1 MLRREKSGGRVAGTP
16 NKVTATVK
24 DNIIAVF
31 NRLDGTAG
39 MAKWAIDN
47 PTQFYQIYAKL
58 LPMDINANLTGD
70 LSITHIARSII
81 DPTNDTNT

>member
-1 MLRREKSGGRVAGTP
+1 MQQREKTGGRVAGTP

-39 MAKWAIDN
+39 MAKWAEEN

-58 LPMDINANLTGD
+58 LPTDINNNITGD
-70 LSITHIARSII
+70 LLISEIVRRVV
-81 DPTNDTNT
+81 

>member
-1 MLRREKSGGRVAGTP
+1 MQPREKTGGRVAGTP
-16 NKVTATVK
+16 NKVSATVK

-39 MAKWAIDN
+39 MAKWAEEN

-58 LPMDINANLTGD
+58 LPTDVNQNITGEF
-70 LSITHIARSII
+70 LISEII
-81 DPTNDTNT
+81 RKVV